1 MYTFQQQQQQQQP
14 IYTNTTE
21 KIYMYKKKPV

>member
-1 MYTFQQQQQQQQP
+1 MYTFQQQQQQQP